1 MTKKYAKFLP
11 TADDFTLENF
21 PFFWITQVYSQHVQ
35 KVDQVLK
42 KYGLDNSRR
51 RILLALKSKPN
62 ASVSD
67 LSDMVVS
74 KMSTTTKI
82 VYRLKDEGLVN
93 TYSCED
99 DARITR
105 VVLTEKGNEMTHKI
119 NDLTSAVLEQSFEG
133 LTPLQIEKMM
143 VGLKHIFN
151 NLNREFIN
159 HKKGFP
165 NETLFLYLEKIK
177 HVQLSCYFFY
187 FCFRHM

>member
-1 MTKKYAKFLP
+1 MTKKYSKFLP
-11 TADDFTLENF
+11 SGEDFKLEDF
-21 PFFWITQVYSQHVQ
+21 PYYWITQVHAQQVQ
-35 KVDQVLK
+35 NVDHALK

-51 RILLALKSKPN
+51 RILVALQSKPH

-82 VYRLKDEGLVN
+82 VYRLKDEGLVD

-105 VVLTEKGNEMTHKI
+105 VVLTEKGKQMTQKI
-119 NDLTSAVLEQSFEG
+119 NDLTNVVLEQSFEG

-143 VGLKHIFN
+143 ESLKHIFK
-151 NLNREFIN
+151 NLS
-159 HKKGFP
+159 H
-165 NETLFLYLEKIK
+165 
-177 HVQLSCYFFY
+177 
-187 FCFRHM
+187 

>member
-1 MTKKYAKFLP
+1 MSKKYSKFLP
-11 TADDFTLENF
+11 SSTDFSLEQF
-21 PFFWITQVYSQHVQ
+21 PYYWIAQVYSQQVVQ
-35 KVDQVLK
+35 VDHALK

-51 RILLALKSKPN
+51 RILVALRTHPD

-82 VYRLKDEGLVN
+82 VYRLKDEGLVQ

-105 VVLTEKGNEMTHKI
+105 VVLTEKGIEMTNKI
-119 NDLTSAVLEQSFEG
+119 NDLTSVVLEQSFDG

-143 VGLKHIFN
+143 ESLRHIFK
-151 NLNREFIN
+151 NLSR
-159 HKKGFP
+159 
-165 NETLFLYLEKIK
+165 
-177 HVQLSCYFFY
+177 
-187 FCFRHM
+187 

>member
-1 MTKKYAKFLP
+1 MTKKYSKFLP
-11 TADDFTLENF
+11 STEDFNIEQF
-21 PFFWITQVYSQHVQ
+21 PYYWVTQVHAQYVLN
-35 KVDQVLK
+35 VDHALK

-51 RILLALKSKPN
+51 RILIALKAKPN

-82 VYRLKDEGLVN
+82 VYRLKEEGLVE

-105 VVLTEKGNEMTHKI
+105 VILTDQGHAMTEKV
-119 NDLTSAVLEQSFEG
+119 NDLTGVVLEQSFEG

-143 VGLKHIFN
+143 DSLRHIFN
-151 NLNREFIN
+151 NLSR
-159 HKKGFP
+159 
-165 NETLFLYLEKIK
+165 
-177 HVQLSCYFFY
+177 
-187 FCFRHM
+187 

>member
-1 MTKKYAKFLP
+1 MTKKYSKFLP
-11 TADDFTLENF
+11 SAEDFNIEQF
-21 PFFWITQVYSQHVQ
+21 PYYWVTQVHAQYVLN
-35 KVDQVLK
+35 VDHALK

-51 RILLALKSKPN
+51 RILIALKAKPN

-82 VYRLKDEGLVN
+82 VYRLKEEGLVE

-105 VVLTEKGNEMTHKI
+105 VILTDQGHAMTEKI
-119 NDLTSAVLEQSFEG
+119 NDLTGVVLEQSFEG

-143 VGLKHIFN
+143 DSLRHIFN
-151 NLNREFIN
+151 NLSR
-159 HKKGFP
+159 
-165 NETLFLYLEKIK
+165 
-177 HVQLSCYFFY
+177 
-187 FCFRHM
+187 